1 MSAPLLWL
9 IFPLGAAAV
18 LLLAGSTRTAARWG
32 AGVALLLAFLAWQVP
47 VGQPV
52 PLVGHWG
59 FRVAPQMRVL
69 GRQLVLTD
77 AMRPLLVWVFLGV
90 AVWLGGAQA
99 ARMEPSFVGLA
110 LGVSTVLL
118 MALAVRPFLYAA
130 LLVETAALLA
140 VPLLSP
146 PGSRAGSG
154 VLRFLTFQTLGM
166 LFILFTGWMLVGT
179 ETSLP
184 GSALALRAGVLLGVG
199 FALLLGV
206 FPFHS
211 WMPMLTAE
219 IHPYASA
226 FVLTTV
232 TGVVGALG
240 LGFLERYTWLRQSP
254 PTYHWLT
261 VLGVVMVALGGL
273 LAAFQRHAGRV
284 LGYGVLAEVGLG
296 LWAVGLGSVQ
306 GMVLFF
312 ALWPARV
319 VLFAL
324 WAAGLSGLGRR
335 RGGLAYRELLGAG
348 REFPWLTAAAVL
360 PPLALA
366 GLPWMSGFS
375 ARWVLWQQGVHS
387 WPALLG
393 VLTGTVGLAAAAA
406 RLLGALVVGEHPMPW
421 RSREAVDER
430 LWVTALMAVG
440 LALGLFPQGVWRQA
454 QAILAWLPHLKR

>member
-9 IFPLGAAAV
+9 VFPLGVAGL
-18 LLLAGSTRTAARWG
+18 LLLASNTRSASRWG
-32 AGVALLLAFLAWQVP
+32 AGVALLLALLAWQVP
-47 VGQPV
+47 IGQPV
-52 PLVGHWG
+52 PLVGDWG
-59 FRVAPQMRVL
+59 FRLAPQMRVL

-77 AMRPLLVWVFLGV
+77 AMRPLLVWFFLGV
-90 AVWLGGAQA
+90 AVWLGGAWA

-146 PGSRAGSG
+146 PGSRAGNG
-154 VLRFLTFQTLGM
+154 LLRFLTFQTLGM
-166 LFILFTGWMLVGT
+166 LFILLTGWMLVGT

-226 FVLTTV
+226 FVLTAVTTV
-232 TGVVGALG
+232 IGAFG

-254 PTYHWLT
+254 LTYQWL
-261 VLGVVMVALGGL
+261 VALGVVMVALGGL

-284 LGYGVLAEVGLG
+284 LGYGVLVEVGLG
-296 LWAVGLGSVQ
+296 LWAVGLGSAEGVT
-306 GMVLFF
+306 LFF

-324 WAAGLSGLGRR
+324 WALGLSGLGRR
-335 RGGLAYRELLGAG
+335 RGGLRYRELAGVG
-348 REFPWLTAAAVL
+348 REHPWLTAAAVV

-366 GLPWMSGFS
+366 GMPWAAGFS
-375 ARWVLWQQGVHS
+375 ARWALWQAGLTS
-387 WPALLG
+387 WPLLLG
-393 VLTGTVGLAAAAA
+393 MLVGTIGLAAAAA
-406 RLLGALVVGEHPMPW
+406 RLLGALVVGEQAVPW
-421 RSREAVDER
+421 RAREAADER
-430 LWVTALMAVG
+430 LWVWVLMAVTLG
-440 LALGLFPQGVWRQA
+440 LGLFPKSVWQHA
-454 QAILAWLPHLKR
+454 QAILAWLPHLSR